1 MSPFNININNNSNNN
16 NNNSSKFNLVLCEL
30 FNRNIHGSSS
40 STIEEIDGH
49 YLLISKFD
57 GKTNRL
63 LETETDYN
71 SETDYDSDESELSTI
86 NDFVEFYNE
95 YYNDGELE
103 PHNIL
108 RNYQNIIARLDYIKP
123 EIAECIE
130 LESQYS
136 VTIIKTIWIKLIQR
150 KWKKIYAERKNV
162 IRQRAQFASLRT
174 RELTGKWPQHCLY
187 LPSIRGILRDLKP

>member
-1 MSPFNININNNSNNN
+1 MSPFNSNNSNSN
-16 NNNSSKFNLVLCEL
+16 SKFNLVLCEL
-30 FNRNIHGSSS
+30 FNSNIHGSSN
-40 STIEEIDGH
+40 STIGEIDGH

-63 LETETDYN
+63 LD
-71 SETDYDSDESELSTI
+71 SETDSDSEYNDSDNDSESVLSTI

-95 YYNDGELE
+95 YYNDSEVE

-136 VTIIKTIWIKLIQR
+136 VAIIKTIWIKLIQR
-150 KWKKIYAERKNV
+150 KWKKI
-162 IRQRAQFASLRT
+162 
-174 RELTGKWPQHCLY
+174 
-187 LPSIRGILRDLKP
+187 

>member
-1 MSPFNININNNSNNN
+1 MSPFNSNNSNSN
-16 NNNSSKFNLVLCEL
+16 SKFNLVLCEL
-30 FNRNIHGSSS
+30 FNSNIHGSSN
-40 STIEEIDGH
+40 STIGEIDGH

-63 LETETDYN
+63 LD
-71 SETDYDSDESELSTI
+71 SETDSDSEYNDSDNDSESVLSTI

-95 YYNDGELE
+95 YYNDSEVE

-136 VTIIKTIWIKLIQR
+136 VAIIKTIWIKLIQR

-162 IRQRAQFASLRT
+162 IRQRAQFASLKT

-187 LPSIRGILRDLKP
+187 LPTIRGILSNLKR

>member
-1 MSPFNININNNSNNN
+1 MSPFNININNNNNYCN
-16 NNNSSKFNLVLCEL
+16 NKFNLVLCEL
-30 FNRNIHGSSS
+30 FNSNIHGSSN
-40 STIEEIDGH
+40 STIGEINGH

-63 LETETDYN
+63 LESDYESDN
-71 SETDYDSDESELSTI
+71 DPESDNDSVLSTI

-136 VTIIKTIWIKLIQR
+136 VVIIKTIWIKLIQR
-150 KWKKIYAERKNV
+150 KWKKIYAERQNI
-162 IRQRAQFASLRT
+162 IRQRAHFSSLKT

-187 LPSIRGILRDLKP
+187 LPTIRGILSNLKP

>member
-1 MSPFNININNNSNNN
+1 MSPFNSNNN
-16 NNNSSKFNLVLCEL
+16 NNNSKFNLVLCEL
-30 FNRNIHGSSS
+30 FNSNIHGSSS
-40 STIEEIDGH
+40 NTIEEIDGH

-63 LETETDYN
+63 LESDYE
-71 SETDYDSDESELSTI
+71 SELDLESDSDYDSDESVLSTI

-136 VTIIKTIWIKLIQR
+136 VAIIKTIWIKLIQR
-150 KWKKIYAERKNV
+150 KWKKIYAERQNI
-162 IRQRAQFASLRT
+162 IRQRAQFASLKT

-187 LPSIRGILRDLKP
+187 LPTIRGILSDLKP

>member
-1 MSPFNININNNSNNN
+1 MSPFNSNSNNN
-16 NNNSSKFNLVLCEL
+16 NKFNLVLCEL
-30 FNRNIHGSSS
+30 FNSNIHGSSN
-40 STIEEIDGH
+40 STIGEINGH

-63 LETETDYN
+63 LDSESDSEFEYN
-71 SETDYDSDESELSTI
+71 DSDDESELSTI

-95 YYNDGELE
+95 YYNDSEVE

-136 VTIIKTIWIKLIQR
+136 VAIIKTIWIKLIQR

-162 IRQRAQFASLRT
+162 IRQRAQFSALKT

-187 LPSIRGILRDLKP
+187 LPTIRGILSNLKR

>member
-1 MSPFNININNNSNNN
+1 MSPFNINNNSNNN
-16 NNNSSKFNLVLCEL
+16 NNSSSKFNLVLCEL

-63 LETETDYN
+63 LDYN
-71 SETDYDSDESELSTI
+71 SELDLESETDNDSDESVLSTI

-123 EIAECIE
+123 EIVECIE

-136 VTIIKTIWIKLIQR
+136 VAIIKTIWIKLIQR
-150 KWKKIYAERKNV
+150 KWKKIYAERQNI
-162 IRQRAQFASLRT
+162 IRQRAHFSSLKT

-187 LPSIRGILRDLKP
+187 LPTIRGILSDLKP

>member
-1 MSPFNININNNSNNN
+1 MSPFNSNSNNN
-16 NNNSSKFNLVLCEL
+16 NNSKFNLVLCEL
-30 FNRNIHGSSS
+30 FNSNIHGSSN
-40 STIEEIDGH
+40 STIGEINGH

-63 LETETDYN
+63 LDSESDYD
-71 SETDYDSDESELSTI
+71 SESEYNDSDESELSTI

-95 YYNDGELE
+95 YYNDSEVE
-103 PHNIL
+103 SHNIL

-136 VTIIKTIWIKLIQR
+136 VAIIKTIWIKLIQR

-162 IRQRAQFASLRT
+162 IRQRAQFSSLKT

-187 LPSIRGILRDLKP
+187 LPTIRGILSNLKC

>member
-1 MSPFNININNNSNNN
+1 MHSDN
-16 NNNSSKFNLVLCEL
+16 
-30 FNRNIHGSSS
+30 
-40 STIEEIDGH
+40 D
-49 YLLISKFD
+49 
-57 GKTNRL
+57 
-63 LETETDYN
+63 
-71 SETDYDSDESELSTI
+71 SESVLSTI

-95 YYNDGELE
+95 YYNDSEVE

-136 VTIIKTIWIKLIQR
+136 VAIIKTIWIKLIQR

-162 IRQRAQFASLRT
+162 IRQRAQFASLKT

-187 LPSIRGILRDLKP
+187 LPTIRGILSNLKR

>member
-1 MSPFNININNNSNNN
+1 MSPFNSNNN
-16 NNNSSKFNLVLCEL
+16 NNSKFNLVLCEL
-30 FNRNIHGSSS
+30 FNSNIHGSSN
-40 STIEEIDGH
+40 STIGEINGH

-63 LETETDYN
+63 LDSESDSESEYN
-71 SETDYDSDESELSTI
+71 DSDSESELSTI

-95 YYNDGELE
+95 YYNDSEVE
-103 PHNIL
+103 SHNIL

-136 VTIIKTIWIKLIQR
+136 VAIIKTIWIKLIQR

-162 IRQRAQFASLRT
+162 IRQRAQFSSLKT

-187 LPSIRGILRDLKP
+187 LPTIRGILSNLKR

>member
-1 MSPFNININNNSNNN
+1 MSPFNININNNNN
-16 NNNSSKFNLVLCEL
+16 KFNLVLCEL
-30 FNRNIHGSSS
+30 FNSNIHGFSNN
-40 STIEEIDGH
+40 TIGEINGH

-63 LETETDYN
+63 LD
-71 SETDYDSDESELSTI
+71 SETDYDSESDSDESELSTI
-86 NDFVEFYNE
+86 NDFVDSYNE

-187 LPSIRGILRDLKP
+187 LPSIRGILRDLKR